1 MAINHDF
8 LDQRRPRKAKCQK
21 TIPMY
26 LENPIKK
33 KLLGNGIAD
42 FRINTWHHII
52 FWAIYFLLNFLRWG
66 SYFNDYLYSLK
77 ANLLG
82 FPIHITLAY
91 FTIYYLVPK
100 FIFKRKFISF
110 ALILLFSIFVMVY
123 LKYLL
128 TFFLISYNV
137 WPEGPETHSL
147 TFNYAVVMMLGELYV
162 ITFAASF
169 KLTIDWLRETDRVAR
184 LQKEQLETELRFLR
198 AQISPHFFFNT
209 LNNIYALSLEKSD
222 RAPDTIIK
230 LSDLMRYV
238 LYGTR
243 NKNQCL
249 KKELDFMANYIEL
262 ERIRHN
268 QDLELNYEVTGEP
281 KGKKIA
287 PLLLVQFIENAFKHG
302 ANRSIGKVTIDIFVR
317 IEEKFI
323 YFRVSN
329 TKPPGEAAPDKRN
342 EGGIGLSNV
351 EKRLKLRYREDEYR
365 LDTFDGPENYTI
377 NLKLKLR

>member
-1 MAINHDF
+1 
-8 LDQRRPRKAKCQK
+8 
-21 TIPMY
+21 MY
-26 LENPIKK
+26 SQYPIKN
-33 KLLGNGIAD
+33 KLLGNAISD
-42 FRINTWHHII
+42 FRINTWHHLI
-52 FWAIYFLLNFLRWG
+52 FWGIYFTLNFLRWG

-91 FTIYYLVPK
+91 FTVYYLVPK

-110 ALILLFSIFVMVY
+110 ALILLGSIFLMVY
-123 LKYLL
+123 LKFLL

-169 KLTIDWLRETDRVAR
+169 KLTFDWLRETGRVAR
-184 LQKEQLETELRFLR
+184 LQKEQLESELRFLR

-222 RAPDTIIK
+222 RAPETIIK

-238 LYGTR
+238 LYETR
-243 NKNQCL
+243 SKNQCL
-249 KKELDFMANYIEL
+249 KKELDFMENYLEL

-268 QDLELNYEVTGEP
+268 ENLALNFEVVGESQ
-281 KGKKIA
+281 GKKIA

-302 ANRSIGKVTIDIFVR
+302 ANRSIGKVIIDISAR

-329 TKPPGEAAPDKRN
+329 TKPHSDQLPAKKN
-342 EGGIGLSNV
+342 KGGIGLSNV
-351 EKRLKLRYREDEYR
+351 EKRLKLRYAQDEYR
-365 LDTFDGPENYTI
+365 LDTFDGAENYTV

>member
-1 MAINHDF
+1 
-8 LDQRRPRKAKCQK
+8 
-21 TIPMY
+21 MY
-26 LENPIKK
+26 LQNPIKN
-33 KLLGNGIAD
+33 KLLGNSISD
-42 FRINTWHHII
+42 FRITTWHHII
-52 FWAIYFLLNFLRWG
+52 FWGLYFAFNFLRWG

-82 FPIHITLAY
+82 FPIHITLVY
-91 FTIYYLVPK
+91 FTVYYLVPR
-100 FIFKRKFISF
+100 FIFKKRFISF
-110 ALILLFSIFVMVY
+110 GLVLVLSIFIMVY

-147 TFNYAVVMMLGELYV
+147 TFNYTVVMMLGELYV

-169 KLTIDWLRETDRVAR
+169 KLTIDWLRETGRVAR

-209 LNNIYALSLEKSD
+209 LNNIYSLSLEKSD
-222 RAPDTIIK
+222 RAPETIIK

-238 LYGTR
+238 LYETR

-249 KKELDFMANYIEL
+249 KKEVEFMENYLDL

-268 QDLELNYEVTGEP
+268 ENLELSFEVEGEP

-302 ANRSIGKVTIDIFVR
+302 ANMSIGKVIININAR

-329 TKPPGEAAPDKRN
+329 TKPLSANLPTKKSS
-342 EGGIGLSNV
+342 GGIGLSNV

-365 LDTFDGPENYTI
+365 LDTFDQAERYTV